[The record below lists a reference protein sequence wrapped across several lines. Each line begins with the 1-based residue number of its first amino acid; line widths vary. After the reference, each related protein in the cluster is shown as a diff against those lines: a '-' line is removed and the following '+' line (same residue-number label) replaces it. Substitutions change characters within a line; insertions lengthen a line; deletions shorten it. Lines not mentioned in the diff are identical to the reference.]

1 MNRRWCGRMVIAACG
16 IMVMCAPAWGAVV
29 LQEYNGHY
37 YNPNNPNDP
46 NNTYWVVWDVDIPR
60 ITILKQSGELPFD
73 FECRDT
79 GTGREAPIGAIVGD
93 DDLDGLVELMVRG
106 HGERAFGA
114 LDVWRLQLD
123 PNNVDGR
130 LLEFTVS
137 GQVGYTDP
145 NDPNTT
151 YPTHFRAIAGALS
164 ANRLGSSLDVLT
176 ISQSGSLDLPLAN
189 TSIHVGGSLEGSV
202 TVTTL
207 SADMD
212 VDGSVNGSIE
222 VGTLSADLNVD
233 GSVNGTGSIE
243 VAMLSADI
251 DVGGMDGS
259 ITIQAFDEVAA
270 RTIHVHGSMTGDIVI
285 WGGT

>member
-1 MNRRWCGRMVIAACG
+1 MRRRWCSRMVIALCG
-16 IMVMCAPAWGAVV
+16 MLVLCASAGGEVV
-29 LQEYNGHY
+29 LEEYNGHY
-37 YNPNNPNDP
+37 YNPNDPNDP
-46 NNTYWVVWDVDIPR
+46 NNTYSVWWFSGVPYV
-60 ITILKQSGELPFD
+60 TILRVSGESPFD

-79 GTGREAPIGAIVGD
+79 GTGREATIGAIVGD
-93 DDLDGLVELMVRG
+93 DDLEGLVELMVRG
-106 HGERAFGA
+106 HGGRTAGA
-114 LDVWRLQLD
+114 LNVDRLQLD

-130 LLEFTVS
+130 VLEFTVS
-137 GQVGYTDP
+137 GQLGYTDP

-176 ISQSGSLDLPLAN
+176 ISQSGSLDLPQAN
-189 TSIHVGGSLEGSV
+189 TSIHVGGSLDGSV

-251 DVGGMDGS
+251 DVGGIDGS